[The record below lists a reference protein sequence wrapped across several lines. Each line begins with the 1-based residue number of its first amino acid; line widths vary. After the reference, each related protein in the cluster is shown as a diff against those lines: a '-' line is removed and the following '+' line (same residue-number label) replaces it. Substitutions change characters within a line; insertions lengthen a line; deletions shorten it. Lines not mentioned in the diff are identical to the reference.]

1 MRAVVVAVMLAACG
15 SKHASGLSA
24 EDRETAM
31 TAAKRCTDTVDS
43 LAPTYQMIGP
53 KLSAALKMD
62 RAEAQRLMRDSIELL
77 ISTRELLCK
86 ISEGTVKT
94 VLDKAPTDD
103 QIAPAHARVQVAL
116 DRLAKAR
123 AAYDAL
129 LGAATSASPPTGA
142 AVIDEAALLDRF
154 SRALVGN

>member
-1 MRAVVVAVMLAACG
+1 
-15 SKHASGLSA
+15 
-24 EDRETAM
+24 M
-31 TAAKRCTDTVDS
+31 TAAKQCTDTVDS
-43 LAPTYQMIGP
+43 LAPSYQMIGP
-53 KLSAALKMD
+53 KLSAALKLD

-86 ISEGTVKT
+86 ISAGTVQSI
-94 VLDKAPTDD
+94 LDKAPADE

-116 DRLAKAR
+116 ARLAKAR

-129 LGAATSASPPTGA
+129 LGAATTAPA
-142 AVIDEAALLDRF
+142 APGGDAPIVDESALLDRF